1 MGIQN
6 ITVIGSGAMGSRI
19 AQLALTSGFAVCLND
34 LNMEILERGKSNITR
49 QLNHSVEKGKL
60 TARERDEALGR
71 LTLEADVGKAG
82 EHADLVIEAAIEQ
95 VEVKKEIFRKLSEV
109 CRADTIFASNTSS
122 ISITDLASVVTH
134 PERFIGT
141 HFFNPA
147 PVMKL
152 LEIVVGL
159 QTSEETIAR
168 VEAVGDQMGKV
179 HIIAKDRTGFIVN
192 RLVDPFLNEAIY
204 LVEEGIGTPEDI
216 DKGAKF
222 GLNHPMGPLEL
233 ADMIGLDVLLAVME
247 VFYQEYGDPKYRPC
261 PLLRRM
267 VSAGYLGRKTGR
279 GFYEY
284 PKK

>member
-1 MGIQN
+1 MEIKN
-6 ITVIGSGAMGSRI
+6 ITVIGSGAMGSGI
-19 AQLALTSGFAVCLND
+19 AQLAITSGFQVCMND
-34 LNMEILERGKSNITR
+34 LNMEILEKGRENITR
-49 QLNHSVEKGKL
+49 QLNHNVEKGKL
-60 TARERDEALGR
+60 TEQERDAALEQ
-71 LTLEADVGKAG
+71 LTLEPDLRKAG
-82 EHADLVIEAAIEQ
+82 ENADLVIEAAIEKE
-95 VEVKKEIFRKLSEV
+95 EVKKDIFRRLSEV
-109 CRADTIFASNTSS
+109 CREDAVFASNTSS
-122 ISITDLASVVTH
+122 ISITDLASVVSN
-134 PERFIGT
+134 PSRFIGT

-159 QTSEETIAR
+159 QTSKETVAN
-168 VEAVGDQMGKV
+168 VEAVADQLGKI

-216 DKGAKF
+216 DKGAKY

-247 VFYQEYGDPKYRPC
+247 VFYSEYGDPKYRPC

-279 GFYEY
+279 GFYIY
-284 PKK
+284 SAK